1 MRLRSFSALVAIV
14 AAVAALTLPVTAPA
28 LAAPVLHIGIAYD
41 TGGVGDHS
49 INDAAAAAVIAVQKK
64 FSVMV
69 DATVTIGTDADR
81 ESRIRALVAKG
92 CDPVVVV
99 GSGYATTIKKVSL
112 DFPDHK
118 FAILNDASVD
128 SLNVAALVFSES
140 QGGYLA
146 GVAGALVSKKQR
158 LGLIAGLGQS
168 PDYENG
174 FLAGAK
180 ATNKKIV
187 VDTKYVGGDGGA
199 IASAHINSGSDVLF
213 LTTSGSDASVFS
225 AVVSANKAGKSVGLI
240 GVEPDQYLTLTAEAR
255 KYILASVVKRFDRAL
270 IDFITQASADRMLTD
285 VINSELGVYGRR
297 YGIAEN
303 AIGLSLWSPTL
314 AKFAKS
320 INIAAVKASKL
331 STLG

>member
-112 DFPDHK
+112 DFPTTNLPYLMMQAWIHSMLQPLSFQKVRGD
-118 FAILNDASVD
+118 ILR
-128 SLNVAALVFSES
+128 E
-140 QGGYLA
+140 
-146 GVAGALVSKKQR
+146 
-158 LGLIAGLGQS
+158 
-168 PDYENG
+168 
-174 FLAGAK
+174 
-180 ATNKKIV
+180 
-187 VDTKYVGGDGGA
+187 
-199 IASAHINSGSDVLF
+199 
-213 LTTSGSDASVFS
+213 
-225 AVVSANKAGKSVGLI
+225 
-240 GVEPDQYLTLTAEAR
+240 
-255 KYILASVVKRFDRAL
+255 
-270 IDFITQASADRMLTD
+270 
-285 VINSELGVYGRR
+285 
-297 YGIAEN
+297 
-303 AIGLSLWSPTL
+303 
-314 AKFAKS
+314 
-320 INIAAVKASKL
+320 
-331 STLG
+331 